1 MTSSNLSTEQIKERL
16 TLDFNTYPKEVQ
28 KAAKYLI
35 SNTFEIPL
43 YSIRKISKKALI
55 SPSTLVRLVKLLG
68 FQRYDEFK
76 NIYIEDA
83 KKSVSHFTLKA
94 QRIQQQKTDKSF
106 QSFEKFALQTM
117 DCVLNDEVYDKIDP
131 LLDHILS
138 SKNIYILGMRGSFS
152 LAFYL
157 HYLLHMMLPNV
168 NLIRDQEGMLL
179 SEINRMDNN
188 DLVFVF
194 GISPLSQSSKFA
206 INQIVKRQPKIL
218 VLTNEIIA
226 NIVPDATQLISLG
239 NHSQTLLP
247 SFIPFVAFSEML
259 VSKLISK
266 GEKRILDYIKRTETE
281 LSDVGMFVK
290 PV

>member
-1 MTSSNLSTEQIKERL
+1 
-16 TLDFNTYPKEVQ
+16 
-28 KAAKYLI
+28 
-35 SNTFEIPL
+35 
-43 YSIRKISKKALI
+43 
-55 SPSTLVRLVKLLG
+55 
-68 FQRYDEFK
+68 
-76 NIYIEDA
+76 
-83 KKSVSHFTLKA
+83 
-94 QRIQQQKTDKSF
+94 
-106 QSFEKFALQTM
+106 
-117 DCVLNDEVYDKIDP
+117 
-131 LLDHILS
+131 
-138 SKNIYILGMRGSFS
+138 
-152 LAFYL
+152 
-157 HYLLHMMLPNV
+157 MMLPNV

>member
-179 SEINRMDNN
+179 SEINRVDNN

>member
-1 MTSSNLSTEQIKERL
+1 MNTNSISTEQVNKRL
-16 TLDFNTYPKEVQ
+16 TLGFNDYPKEVQ
-28 KAAKYLI
+28 KATKYLL

-43 YSIRKISKKALI
+43 YSLRKISKMAQI

-94 QRIQQQKTDKSF
+94 QKIQQQKTDKSF
-106 QSFEKFALQTM
+106 QSFEEFALQTM

-131 LLDHILS
+131 LLDQILS
-138 SKNIYILGMRGSFS
+138 AKNIYIVGMRGSFS
-152 LAFYL
+152 LGFYL

-179 SEINRMDNN
+179 SEITQMNSH

-194 GISPLSQSSKFA
+194 GISPLSQSSTFA
-206 INQIVKRQPKIL
+206 INQIVKKNPKIV

-239 NHSQTLLP
+239 NHSQTFLP
-247 SFIPFVAFSEML
+247 SFIPFVAFSELL
-259 VSKLISK
+259 VSRLIAK
-266 GEKRILDYIKRTETE
+266 GDKRILNYIKHTETE

>member
-1 MTSSNLSTEQIKERL
+1 MISSNLSTEQIQERL
-16 TLDFNTYPKEVQ
+16 TLGFNTYPKEVQ

-43 YSIRKISKKALI
+43 YSIRKISKMAQI

-83 KKSVSHFTLKA
+83 KRSVSHFTLKA
-94 QRIQQQKTDKSF
+94 QKIQQQKTDKSF
-106 QSFEKFALQTM
+106 QSFEEFALQTM

-131 LLDHILS
+131 LLDQILS
-138 SKNIYILGMRGSFS
+138 AKNIYIVGMRGSFS
-152 LAFYL
+152 LGFYL

-179 SEINRMDNN
+179 SEITQMSSH

-194 GISPLSQSSKFA
+194 GISPLSQSSTFA
-206 INQIVKRQPKIL
+206 INQIVKKDPKIV

-239 NHSQTLLP
+239 NHSQTFLP
-247 SFIPFVAFSEML
+247 SFIPFVAFSELL
-259 VSKLISK
+259 VSRLIAK
-266 GEKRILDYIKRTETE
+266 GDKRILNYIKYTETE